1 MTINFIGSKSDLISA
16 LKKAANVGGID
27 QMRELAE
34 YIKEEVNLD
43 NLKDQIAYES
53 YRVKVQENVYVIEK
67 VKKKYDSLKNLWIE
81 EECTVVQEIPLFLVA
96 EKQPE

>member
-81 EECTVVQEIPLFLVA
+81 EECTVVQEIPLDFA
-96 EKQPE
+96 KEKQP